1 MMNWSERGMVWHY
14 RRCSN
19 STAMQGFEDYAK
31 EKRVACELIRTQY
44 HRGNGGRGNGE
55 HQSDL
60 AVAF

>member
-1 MMNWSERGMVWHY
+1 MVWYY